1 MATIEYGFERPLRVD
16 TQLMVET
23 PEGVDFQF
31 ELAGPGRRGLAMA
44 IDMLFVTGF
53 MIVVFFIAGMVTA
66 FGEVLANVGMMFVLL
81 IFFTVKWFYSALFEG
96 FMGGRTPGKA
106 VMHLRVLRTN
116 GTPVGFLEAFGRGLV
131 LAADWMPGAFT
142 TGVVVMMSNRQ
153 MRRLGD
159 LFFDTMVIDES
170 SELLLQKSLDEHSA
184 APLERSSCHRTY
196 SLAPRT
202 IAVIE
207 RLIEQTRPISPL
219 RREELAVPL
228 ANAISR
234 HLGYS
239 PDGDAAASAYSP
251 VTLNSHSLDC
261 SQFPATCFLIRVRV
275 TFSPDDQAPEY
286 AQSIHAQKH
295 QDIDDLPVLLLA
307 DDEYSTE
314 AQRDPS

>member
-1 MATIEYGFERPLRVD
+1 MATIDYGFERPLRVD
-16 TQLMVET
+16 TQLTVET

-44 IDMLFVTGF
+44 IDMLFITGF
-53 MIVVFFIAGMVTA
+53 MSVVFIIAGMVTA
-66 FGEVLANVGMMFVLL
+66 FGEVLSNVGMMFVLL

-96 FMGGRTPGKA
+96 FMGGRTPGKV

-131 LAADWMPGAFT
+131 LAADWLPGAFT
-142 TGVVVMMSNRQ
+142 TGVVVMMSNNQ

-170 SELLLQKSLDEHSA
+170 SERVLRRSLDEHSA
-184 APLERSSCHRTY
+184 VPLERSSCHRTF

-202 IAVIE
+202 LSVIE
-207 RLIEQTRPISPL
+207 RLIERTRPISPL

-228 ANAISR
+228 ANSISH

-239 PDGDAAASAYSP
+239 PDGDAANSAYAP
-251 VTLNSHSLDC
+251 VMLDSIQLDC
-261 SQFPATCFLIRVRV
+261 SLFPATCFLLRVRV
-275 TFSPDDQAPEY
+275 TFSLDEKASLYTQPKDVG
-286 AQSIHAQKH
+286 KH
-295 QDIDDLPVLLLA
+295 VDMDALPVLMIA
-307 DDEYSTE
+307 DDEFPNE
-314 AQRDPS
+314 VQGHPS